1 MVGVIQKDGSGM
13 RILTD
18 GYQDESPTWSPN
30 GRVIAF
36 ERTASRAAGPKI
48 HSIDL
53 TGRNERRL
61 PTPRDATNPTWGPV
75 LKMQ

>member
-1 MVGVIQKDGSGM
+1 M

-36 ERTASRAAGPKI
+36 ERTASRAAR
-48 HSIDL
+48 
-53 TGRNERRL
+53 TE
-61 PTPRDATNPTWGPV
+61 NPQRST
-75 LKMQ
+75 